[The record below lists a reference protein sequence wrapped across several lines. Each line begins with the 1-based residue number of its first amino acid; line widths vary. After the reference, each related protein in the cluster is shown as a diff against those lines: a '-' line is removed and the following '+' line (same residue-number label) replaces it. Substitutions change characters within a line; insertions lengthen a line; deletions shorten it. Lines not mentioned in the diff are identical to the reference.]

1 MASIHDGVVFSPR
14 KKEVLPFVTT
24 WLDLKDLILSELSD
38 RKRQILC
45 DLVHM
50 ENLIRKKKKSRIH
63 RYRKQTGCQ
72 RKEVR
77 GGQSG

>member
-1 MASIHDGVVFSPR
+1 MDKDNVASIHDGVVFSPR

-50 ENLIRKKKKSRIH
+50 ENLIRKKKKKAEFIDTENRL
-63 RYRKQTGCQ
+63 
-72 RKEVR
+72 VAR
-77 GGQSG
+77 GRR